1 MILNLLRVEALR
13 VTDMMRRSFSEN
25 HRDTPVTCA
34 RRTRS
39 IDADEEERPPPRSS
53 VWSRRSSLVDPRE
66 EDQPAEADG
75 VYSASSGHRRPAVGH
90 VALLPHGDGAANH
103 HRGPPGTRTHT
114 HTHNKYIHTAS
125 IWTFPPCCLRLQR
138 AILESVNGL
147 KAVSVGRVVLVN
159 NKQHLNALGVILQ
172 VSVCVCVFFFMV
184 AWWVAADEDI
194 TSHHTSRS

>member
-114 HTHNKYIHTAS
+114 HTQQIYSHSFNLNISSLLSPAS
-125 IWTFPPCCLRLQR
+125 ARYSGVRQR
-138 AILESVNGL
+138 AESCVCG
-147 KAVSVGRVVLVN
+147 SSCVGEQQAASQRPGSYPTG
-159 NKQHLNALGVILQ
+159 KC
-172 VSVCVCVFFFMV
+172 VCVCVFFHGGLM
-184 AWWVAADEDI
+184 
-194 TSHHTSRS
+194 SSSR